1 MSFSLNIDTFCHHHT
16 THFCIFLVEYYVKIA
31 LFLLFSG
38 INQTVHLCRTAYLLF
53 IPMLIISDNNPCFHM
68 IFPKSADFT
77 FYQIRASQRG
87 SRFFMLLIPISRVD
101 VLWHSADVVGCI
113 TPATPRTIN
122 NVLKPTIVL

>member
-1 MSFSLNIDTFCHHHT
+1 MLKLHYFY
-16 THFCIFLVEYYVKIA
+16 FLVVSTGQSICA
-31 LFLLFSG
+31 GQHICFSFQCLLYQIIISERARIFAD
-38 INQTVHLCRTAYLLF
+38 I
-53 IPMLIISDNNPCFHM
+53 IPMLIIADNNPCFHM
-68 IFPKSADFT
+68 TFPKSADFT